1 MPTIKQARTIEEM
14 WGAGE
19 SVSLMSKATGLS
31 HAATRRYIHDHV
43 DDCPPR
49 LQRAFSATE
58 RQFIVRAWNKGA
70 TVDQISE
77 ALSVRPGSIRTFIQN
92 NRDKCPFKST
102 VKRRLAEERRAEEE
116 LARMRETE
124 RRAEDAIDAIVRA
137 YESGMSSREIAAM
150 YDGRSEDGRA
160 QLQ

>member
-19 SVSLMSKATGLS
+19 PVSLMSKATGLS

-58 RQFIVRAWNKGA
+58 RQFIVKAWNKGA

-102 VKRRLAEERRAEEE
+102 VRRRLAEERRV
-116 LARMRETE
+116 
-124 RRAEDAIDAIVRA
+124 EDAIDAIVRA

-150 YDGRSEDGRA
+150 YDGSVADGRA
-160 QLQ
+160 